1 MKKKLKFFAL
11 VMLVVVGLV
20 TSSNIYAAQPFQNH
34 AGVTEENADF
44 VVSYTADKTNLQK
57 GEEFTVTINVD
68 KMPSNKQGIVAL
80 SNRIAYDSRVVE
92 VVSTIKTEDIYD
104 DDGNYIDTETIVIPE
119 IIPGDVGTGL
129 GLRKGNGGIISFS
142 NEPEYIKAVCF
153 NSANT
158 FMNPKEPGVYAT
170 VKFRAK
176 TDATES
182 DAKLMLLQDGVT
194 YNGFAIAGKKYTTQG
209 WVTNPS
215 NTFFIKSNLSDV
227 NVSVNP

>member
-20 TSSNIYAAQPFQNH
+20 TSSSIYAAQPFQNH

-57 GEEFTVTINVD
+57 GDIVTVTISVD
-68 KMPSNKQGIVAL
+68 KLPANGRGIVSL
-80 SNRIAYDSRVVE
+80 SNRIAYDSRVLE
-92 VVSTIKTEDIYD
+92 PCTFLDSRNREK
-104 DDGNYIDTETIVIPE
+104 IDVT
-119 IIPGDVGTGL
+119 PGDIGIGL
-129 GLRKGNGGIISFS
+129 NLSRGQSRIISFS
-142 NEPEYIKAVCF
+142 NEPDYIKAVSF
-153 NSANT
+153 NSAKT
-158 FMNPKEPGVYAT
+158 EENPTEPGIYAT

-182 DAKLMLLQDGVT
+182 DAKLMLLQDGIT
-194 YNGFAIAGKKYTTQG
+194 YNGFAIAGKMYNEIYDDY
-209 WVTNPS
+209 VTNPN

>member
-44 VVSYTADKTNLQK
+44 VVSYTADKTNLRK
-57 GEEFTVTINVD
+57 GEEFTVTIYVE
-68 KMPSNKQGIVAL
+68 KMPLNDEGIVSL
-80 SNRIAYDSRVVE
+80 SNRIAYDSRVLEPCTFLDSRNREKVD
-92 VVSTIKTEDIYD
+92 VT
-104 DDGNYIDTETIVIPE
+104 
-119 IIPGDVGTGL
+119 PGDIGRGLNLSRGT
-129 GLRKGNGGIISFS
+129 GGIITFS
-142 NEPEYIKAVCF
+142 NEPEYIKAVSF
-153 NSANT
+153 GAANT
-158 FMNPKEPGVYAT
+158 YDNPTEPGIYAT

-182 DAKLMLLQDGVT
+182 DAKLMLLQDGIT
-194 YNGFAIAGKKYTTQG
+194 YNGFAIAGKTYDFDAG
-209 WVTNPS
+209 RYVVDTN